1 MDEKKP
7 TENEGWKK
15 NARAAIYAMA
25 GFYLLTL
32 AYHMFEAISSSRGKE
47 QLVMIVFTILF
58 TIIGLLMI
66 GFGLMAGYK
75 NMKKAESRSEDDV

>member
-32 AYHMFEAISSSRGKE
+32 AYHMFEGSFS
-47 QLVMIVFTILF
+47 Q
-58 TIIGLLMI
+58 
-66 GFGLMAGYK
+66 
-75 NMKKAESRSEDDV
+75 